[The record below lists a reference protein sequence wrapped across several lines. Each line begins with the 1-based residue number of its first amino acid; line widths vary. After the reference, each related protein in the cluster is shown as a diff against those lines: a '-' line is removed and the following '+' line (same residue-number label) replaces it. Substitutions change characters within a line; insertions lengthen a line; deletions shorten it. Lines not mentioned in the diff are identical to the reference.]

1 MDNEIIQAYLWREV
15 IRLGFSP
22 SGKGDMKNWLVQYG
36 RSLKDFWEIDEYPEL
51 PAKIDSTIK
60 GKLLTNLKN
69 DLFIEYGIKRDFN
82 YSLTFL
88 FPNTEPKIMWSHD
101 VDTNNF
107 FLFPEHSLL
116 NKYGKLQTARR
127 NVSSGHIKK
136 VLDGLIF
143 HPAVHQHIESP
154 IDRHEIRI
162 GGGIYNPFV
171 FLFHLRYQFCP
182 DNDKREAEKERLV
195 TLFERAIRD
204 NNFVTTNE
212 LFNI

>member
-22 SGKGDMKNWLVQYG
+22 SSERDMKNWLVQYG
-36 RSLKDFWEIDEYPEL
+36 KSLKDFWEIEEYPERIEGNSTTITHPDL
-51 PAKIDSTIK
+51 NLEYKFVHITEINKHIIELFYLSDS
-60 GKLLTNLKN
+60 LEL
-69 DLFIEYGIKRDFN
+69 
-82 YSLTFL
+82 
-88 FPNTEPKIMWSHD
+88 MWKHD
-101 VDTNNF
+101 VDAQNF
-107 FLFPEHSLL
+107 FLFPERSLL
-116 NKYGKLQTARR
+116 NEHGKLRIAIR
-127 NVSSGHIKK
+127 NISSGHIKK

-182 DNDKREAEKERLV
+182 NNDKRKAEKEKLI

-212 LFNI
+212 LFS